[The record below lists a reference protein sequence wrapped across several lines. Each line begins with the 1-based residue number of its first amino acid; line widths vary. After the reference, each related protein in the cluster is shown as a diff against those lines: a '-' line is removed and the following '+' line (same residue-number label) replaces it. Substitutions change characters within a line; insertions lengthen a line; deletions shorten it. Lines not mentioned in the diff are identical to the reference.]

1 MLKSLIKLPDI
12 HVFSA
17 SCVKPCMPVP
27 PKMIKPSNICNL
39 TPSTQS
45 NTKLP
50 TTPTPPNASEQC
62 AILKPTQQRKTSI
75 PNTLSSASPSDHVQ
89 KPHHHFPSQTLCF
102 QTIER
107 MISASSIRQTR
118 MSFAFFQLLKPFCIS
133 SRTMFLLGFFFHER
147 KSWMIAGETNSQ
159 DTPICFV
166 SLEDA

>member
-27 PKMIKPSNICNL
+27 PKMIKPSKICNL

-45 NTKLP
+45 RHQTPHHPHPTKCLRTVCNTQ
-50 TTPTPPNASEQC
+50 T
-62 AILKPTQQRKTSI
+62 KPAKKDFHPKHS
-75 PNTLSSASPSDHVQ
+75 SASASPSDHMQ
-89 KPHHHFPSQTLCF
+89 KPHHQFPSQTLCF

-133 SRTMFLLGFFFHER
+133 SRTMFLLGFFFSTR
-147 KSWMIAGETNSQ
+147 GR
-159 DTPICFV
+159 V
-166 SLEDA
+166 G